1 VTHQVTEES
10 RKTVENAAGIGMP
23 HEMIAV
29 LIGVKSV
36 KTLKKRYR
44 SQLEMGKAKACFTI
58 AGVAYTEAK
67 KGVPSMVKWWTATQ
81 MGWRET
87 VSHELAGPG
96 GKPVAIAVAAE
107 PELLGAYYER
117 IRKIAADRSDPRPD
131 KDLVRARP
139 GGDEPV
145 SSEDAGDS

>member
-44 SQLEMGKAKACFTI
+44 VQLEMGKAKACFNI
-58 AGVAYTEAK
+58 AGVAYKEAA

-96 GKPVAIAVAAE
+96 GKPVGIAVAAE

-117 IRKIAADRSDPRPD
+117 LKRIAADRADPRPD
-131 KDLVRARP
+131 KDLGGDGP
-139 GGDEPV
+139 GGNGPA
-145 SSEDAGDS
+145 SREDAEPR

>member
-1 VTHQVTEES
+1 VTHKVTDES
-10 RKTVENAAGIGMP
+10 RKTVENASGIGMP

-36 KTLKKRYR
+36 KTLRKRYR
-44 SQLEMGKAKACFTI
+44 AQLDMGKAKACFTV
-58 AGVAYTEAK
+58 AGVAYQEAK

-96 GKPVAIAVAAE
+96 GKPVGIAVAAE
-107 PELLGAYYER
+107 PELLGAYYDR
-117 IRKIAADRSDPRPD
+117 LRKIAADRADPRPD
-131 KDLVRARP
+131 KDL
-139 GGDEPV
+139 GGDGRGGQEPV
-145 SSEDAGDS
+145 SSEGAGES